1 VRNFISGGK
10 IMNIHMHK
18 PDWYKLGVRFDHLI
32 HDPRFWVGI
41 ALAVLL
47 GLMVLGVIFGTPGG
61 GTTRPHYFPV
71 YPYGPM
77 P

>member
-1 VRNFISGGK
+1 
-10 IMNIHMHK
+10 MNIHMHK

-47 GLMVLGVIFGTPGG
+47 GLMALGAFWGPPGG
-61 GTTRPHYFPV
+61 RDTVPRTFPI
-71 YPYGPM
+71 YPYSPL

>member
-1 VRNFISGGK
+1 
-10 IMNIHMHK
+10 MNMHIHK
-18 PDWYKLGVRFDHLI
+18 PDWYKMGVRFDHLI

-47 GLMVLGVIFGTPGG
+47 IVMALGVIFGVPRGG
-61 GTTRPHYFPV
+61 GTTAPYTFPV
-71 YPYGPM
+71 YPYTPI

>member
-1 VRNFISGGK
+1 
-10 IMNIHMHK
+10 MNTHIHK
-18 PDWYKLGVRFDHLI
+18 PDWYKMGVRFEHLV

-47 GLMVLGVIFGTPGG
+47 GLMALGAIFGNSDSG
-61 GTTRPHYFPV
+61 RAISPHTFPV
-71 YPYGPM
+71 YPYTPV

>member
-1 VRNFISGGK
+1 
-10 IMNIHMHK
+10 MNTHIHK

-32 HDPRFWVGI
+32 HDPRFWAGI

-47 GLMVLGVIFGTPGG
+47 GLVVLGAIFGASRGEATGPY
-61 GTTRPHYFPV
+61 TFPV
-71 YPYGPM
+71 YPYTPI